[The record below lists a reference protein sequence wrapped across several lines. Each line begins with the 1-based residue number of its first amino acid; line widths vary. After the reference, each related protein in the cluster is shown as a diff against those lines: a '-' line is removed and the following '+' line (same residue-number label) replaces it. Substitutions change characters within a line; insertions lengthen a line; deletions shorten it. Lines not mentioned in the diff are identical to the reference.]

1 MSEDIVRVPVHL
13 AIIMD
18 GNGRWA
24 QKRGLPRIVGHK
36 HGVKAVEKIVRAA
49 SDRGIRYISLY
60 AFSTENWK
68 RPKTEILG
76 LMGLFKY
83 YIKLKINEL
92 KKENVR
98 LRFSGRLQ
106 DLPPS
111 ILDILRRGE
120 ESTRS
125 GTKID
130 MIVCLNYGGRQE
142 ILDAVAKY
150 ITLDTKNPL
159 NEDLF
164 RSFLYLPDVPD
175 PDLII
180 RTSGELRL
188 SNFLIWQSSY
198 SELYFTDTLWPD
210 FDEKELDKALAS
222 YNERDRRYGRA

>member
-111 ILDILRRGE
+111 ILDILRSGE